1 MYVITA
7 DQKKSTKTKVDLAP
21 EALHELKTIK
31 TVLPF
36 ERTVGDE
43 IQGVIKDSEEALKA
57 IKIIVAMGEWHCG
70 LGIGNA
76 NLNNATK
83 TTEASGEAFVNA
95 RHAVEEAKKHYL
107 GLAVES
113 DTNNTIVSQLEALL
127 RTKAILISGRSQ
139 RQKEII
145 ENREMF
151 ASANE
156 VAEQLKLSK
165 GTISKSLRTSNWE
178 VETST
183 DSLALSLMEE
193 IDNA

>member
-7 DQKKSTKTKVDLAP
+7 DQKKSTKTKVDLVP
-21 EALHELKTIK
+21 KALQELKIIK

-70 LGIGNA
+70 LGVGNA

-83 TTEASGEAFVNA
+83 TTEATGEAFVKA

-107 GLAVES
+107 GLAVQS
-113 DTNNTIVSQLEALL
+113 DAKTTTVSQLEALL
-127 RTKAILISGRSQ
+127 RTKAILVSGRSQ

-145 ENREMF
+145 EKREAL

-156 VAEQLKLSK
+156 VAEKLKLSK